1 LSVSGKSPPS
11 PVIFFLVVASWFLRR
26 SGSRVS
32 ILIACRRTVP
42 VALSLCVNPMPSRIT
57 RKSTRP
63 RVADRTMVDTVQP
76 RVLASFRNRSASSLL
91 IMKMQLLRWNNAEP
105 TPGPDTRPASSM
117 VRGTGCRGENPRL
130 RRRKKNVLDIPS
142 YRTGDSASLRLPFA
156 FFPVNGEHA
165 ALSVSDTATGHFT
178 GCLYVRNL
186 IQSAVLILYR

>member
-91 IMKMQLLRWNNAEP
+91 LKMNLLRWNHAKP

-117 VRGTGCRGENPRL
+117 VTGAGCRGENPRL
-130 RRRKKNVLDIPS
+130 RRRQKNVLDIPS
-142 YRTGDSASLRLPFA
+142 YRTGDYTSLRLLFA
-156 FFPVNGEHA
+156 FFGSMSSIKAVDRAFGG
-165 ALSVSDTATGHFT
+165 VTGAK
-178 GCLYVRNL
+178 NL
-186 IQSAVLILYR
+186 ARPLC